1 MRRKPLYVAGF
12 ILHFLLITA
21 VCSRET
27 FSLIA
32 QGVTIAPGSLKH
44 LGSKVESVFL
54 AALGS
59 GGHNSNQIQ
68 NVVTAYAEAAGIA
81 GGYGFFAPNVPE
93 SYALVFE
100 LHYPDGSVEYEK
112 PSAQGNAVGLRL
124 AGLLDE
130 IGRLNDDA
138 RVILLKTLAYPIWK
152 RHKSAERIRAFF
164 GVLKMP
170 GPEEYQKGKRGSYE
184 FFYEHDF
191 SSSQFAPP
199 PGP

>member
-1 MRRKPLYVAGF
+1 VRRKPLYVVGF
-12 ILHFLLITA
+12 ILHSLLITT

-32 QGVTIAPGSLKH
+32 QGVTIAPESLKD
-44 LGSKVESVFL
+44 LGSKVESFFS

-59 GGHNSNQIQ
+59 GSRDSNQIQ
-68 NVVTAYAEAAGIA
+68 RVVTAYAEAAGIA
-81 GGYGFFAPNVPE
+81 GSYGFFAPNVPE
-93 SYALVFE
+93 SYELVFE

-112 PSAQGNAVGLRL
+112 PSGQGSASNLRL

-130 IGRLNDDA
+130 IGRLNNDS
-138 RVILLKTLAYPIWK
+138 RVILLRVLAYPIWR
-152 RHKSAERIRAFF
+152 RHQNAESIRAFF

-170 GPEEYQKGKRGSYE
+170 GPEEYQEGRRGSYE

-199 PGP
+199 PGR